1 MKSLNTDHPYTS
13 GGIEPTEADSPTE
26 IPLTIPSQFTIPRAS
41 TGIVD
46 DDDEPEDE
54 HNRENEASQ
63 RETRD
68 DTEAPEEF
76 KIDDE
81 D

>member
-1 MKSLNTDHPYTS
+1 MKSLNTQYPYTS
-13 GGIEPTEADSPTE
+13 EGIAPTGADNPTE
-26 IPLTIPSQFTIPRAS
+26 IPSQFPIPRSS
-41 TGIVD
+41 TGTVD

-54 HNRENEASQ
+54 HGSENEASQ
-63 RETRD
+63 RETHD

>member
-1 MKSLNTDHPYTS
+1 MKSLNTGHLYIS
-13 GGIEPTEADSPTE
+13 GDIDPTETDNPTE
-26 IPLTIPSQFTIPRAS
+26 IPSQFPIPRPS
-41 TGIVD
+41 TGTVD

-54 HNRENEASQ
+54 HDSENEASQ
-63 RETRD
+63 RETHD

-76 KIDDE
+76 NIDDE